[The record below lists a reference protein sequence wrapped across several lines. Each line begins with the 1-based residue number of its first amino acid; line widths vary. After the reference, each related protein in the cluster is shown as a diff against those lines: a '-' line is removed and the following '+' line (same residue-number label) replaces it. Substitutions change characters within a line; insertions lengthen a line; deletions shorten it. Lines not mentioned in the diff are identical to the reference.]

1 MFFCVCTCSL
11 YACSCHR
18 GQERVSAALELE
30 MQMVVNHRVGEPRS
44 SVRPASAL
52 TKPSLQPSQ
61 KLCQIT
67 VLIDTLF
74 PSWGEGS
81 ACK

>member
-1 MFFCVCTCSL
+1 MFSCVCTCSL
-11 YACSCHR
+11 YACSSHR
-18 GQERVSAALELE
+18 GQELE

-44 SVRPASAL
+44 SVRAASAL
-52 TKPSLQPSQ
+52 TEPSLQPSQ

-67 VLIDTLF
+67 VLIDMLF